1 MLSMVES
8 GGTTHAREYPSVGLF
23 GVPVDVLTMEQTIE
37 AAREQVRRGGVH
49 QHVVVNAAK
58 LVEVQ
63 RDPALRD
70 VIRTCDIV
78 NADGQAVV
86 WASRILGR
94 PLPERVA
101 GVDLFERLVETAAR
115 DGSSVYFLGAKDE
128 VVQAAAGVMTERHPG
143 LRVAGAR
150 DGYWKDD
157 REVVGAVR
165 AARPDYLFLAIPS
178 PRKEFWLN
186 EHLEALG
193 VPFVMGVGGSFDVVA
208 GKVGRAPRWVQR
220 AGFEWA
226 WRLGQEP
233 RRMWKR
239 YLYTNT
245 AFLRMVFRAWG
256 QGR

>member
-1 MLSMVES
+1 MPAAVEL
-8 GGTTHAREYPSVGLF
+8 GGSTRGLEDHSIELF
-23 GVPVDVLTMEQTIE
+23 GVPVDGLTMDETVE
-37 AAREQVRRGGVH
+37 AARALVRGGGVH
-49 QHVVVNAAK
+49 QHVAVNAAK

-63 RDPALRD
+63 RNPALRA
-70 VIRTCDIV
+70 VIWTCDIV
-78 NADGQAVV
+78 SADGQAVL
-86 WASRILGR
+86 WASRILGH

-101 GVDLFERLVETAAR
+101 GIDLFERLVGTAAR
-115 DGSSVYFLGAKDE
+115 DGSSVYFLGATDE
-128 VVQAAAGVMTERHPG
+128 VVHEAVAVMTERHPG
-143 LRVAGAR
+143 LRIAGAR
-150 DGYWKDD
+150 DGYWQDD
-157 REVVGAVR
+157 QEVVSAVR

-178 PRKEFWLN
+178 PRKEFWLK
-186 EHLEALG
+186 EHLESLG

-245 AFLRMVFRAWG
+245 AFIWMVFKAWR